1 MAVAHENGVLP
12 DSGPPRL
19 GEILLER
26 GLLTEEQLAYALGE
40 GQRTGEPIGE
50 VIVRLGFAVPATIAQ
65 ALATQH
71 GGPMKSEYGYAVGF
85 APPNTAPV
93 APVAPPPIAPGPS
106 LTPPPNAPGLALR
119 TVPIAPVADPVEQQS
134 EPQYQQ
140 VESIAQP
147 VEQPVVQQVEIPA
160 QPVEQPDVQS
170 AEIPAQPV
178 AQPVVQQVETA
189 QPVEVVTQTIEVVAP
204 EPDPEIARL
213 QAHVEAVAGDL
224 DAARRETRDVA
235 AERSALAIE
244 LEAARARNAEL
255 EPAAADAAAAQ
266 AEVERVAL
274 EGAALIAGLEQ
285 RLGELEGAAARSS
298 ELEASLEAAREQVA
312 LNENEAAAL
321 DAARGAI
328 AVQNAELAR
337 QVGELQAAAAQ
348 ESAARAADIE
358 RSNAEASQRSAE
370 ADLLIAEAEAR
381 IAELEIE
388 RDELLQASRV
398 SEQPAERETPRYADS
413 TSHLLFVAHHG
424 GYHLVERDGPAP
436 VAGTTFELGA
446 ENGTVSTYVVS
457 RVGAS
462 PLPGRRSACAYVS
475 AV

>member
-50 VIVRLGFAVPATIAQ
+50 VIVRLGYAVPATIAQ

-85 APPNTAPV
+85 APPNATPA
-93 APVAPPPIAPGPS
+93 APVAPPPLAPGVGP
-106 LTPPPNAPGLALR
+106 TPPTDAPAFALR
-119 TVPIAPVADPVEQQS
+119 TVPVTPVVEHVEQQP
-134 EPQYQQ
+134 EPVVQT
-140 VESIAQP
+140 VEAVAQP
-147 VEQPVVQQVEIPA
+147 VEIPVQPVEQLVAQQVEIPV
-160 QPVEQPDVQS
+160 QPVEL
-170 AEIPAQPV
+170 PA
-178 AQPVVQQVETA
+178 A
-189 QPVEVVTQTIEVVAP
+189 QPVEVPVRTADVVVQAPEVAP
-204 EPDPEIARL
+204 GPDPEIARL
-213 QAHVEAVAGDL
+213 QLQVEELAGDL
-224 DAARRETRDVA
+224 DAARRETRVVA
-235 AERSALAIE
+235 AERSTLAIE

-255 EPAAADAAAAQ
+255 EPAAAEAAAAQ

-298 ELEASLEAAREQVA
+298 ELEASLEAVREQVA

-321 DAARGAI
+321 DAARGTI

-337 QVGELQAAAAQ
+337 QVEELQAAAAQ

-358 RSNAEASQRSAE
+358 RANAEVSQRSAE
-370 ADLLIAEAEAR
+370 ADLRIAEADAR
-381 IAELEIE
+381 IAELEAQ

-398 SEQPAERETPRYADS
+398 SEQPAEQETPRYADS
-413 TSHLLFVAHHG
+413 TSHLLFVADHD
-424 GYHLVERDGPAP
+424 GYQLVERDGPPPAP
-436 VAGTTFELGA
+436 GTTFELGA

-462 PLPGRRSACAYVS
+462 PLPGLRSACAYVS